1 MKNSFEKSTLVLL
14 NMFELVLNLVTVR
27 TAGFSIKKE
36 KKDDWM
42 EEKLIEFVI
51 RIKVA
56 TRP

>member
-1 MKNSFEKSTLVLL
+1 MKNSFEKTTLVL

>member
-1 MKNSFEKSTLVLL
+1 MKNSCEKSTLVL

>member
-1 MKNSFEKSTLVLL
+1 MKNSFEKSTLVL